1 MIRRELYLK
10 RIEMYVGRNEVK
22 LITGVRRCGKTV
34 IIKQLIE
41 EMKES
46 GIPEENILYLNFE
59 SLLYTYF
66 NEAAGLRE
74 MLAEFLASIRGHVY
88 VFLDELRDIPGW
100 AGVLAELMQQHDC
113 EFFVISSNSHLFYD
127 GFARELGYR
136 YVRIEVFPLVFSEY
150 LDFVRQDEAMK
161 ELSQEALFQDYLRR
175 GSMPAVYGMNCSEE
189 ARDTYLKDLYHAI
202 LLKDVVQ
209 CNKLRDISHIDKIMN
224 YILEH
229 IGETFSP
236 KALKDHVREQGVTIS
251 VDTVYSFLNA
261 LMGAGLIYR
270 VPRYDI
276 KNDKKLE
283 TQEKYY
289 ICDLGMRNAAYG
301 SAELSLKAAME
312 NVLFMELLSRGF
324 RVYVGKQGRY
334 QVDFM
339 AVKQEDRTYLNCCET
354 VDSKEAAK
362 GAFTPLVKIRDNYFK
377 MVLSMDPE
385 TKINK
390 GGIINFPLIQ
400 FLIQS

>member
-150 LDFVRQDEAMK
+150 LDFVRQDEAMG
-161 ELSQEALFQDYLRR
+161 EQMEA
-175 GSMPAVYGMNCSEE
+175 V
-189 ARDTYLKDLYHAI
+189 I
-202 LLKDVVQ
+202 
-209 CNKLRDISHIDKIMN
+209 
-224 YILEH
+224 
-229 IGETFSP
+229 
-236 KALKDHVREQGVTIS
+236 
-251 VDTVYSFLNA
+251 
-261 LMGAGLIYR
+261 
-270 VPRYDI
+270 
-276 KNDKKLE
+276 
-283 TQEKYY
+283 
-289 ICDLGMRNAAYG
+289 
-301 SAELSLKAAME
+301 AAM
-312 NVLFMELLSRGF
+312 F
-324 RVYVGKQGRY
+324 
-334 QVDFM
+334 
-339 AVKQEDRTYLNCCET
+339 
-354 VDSKEAAK
+354 
-362 GAFTPLVKIRDNYFK
+362 
-377 MVLSMDPE
+377 PE
-385 TKINK
+385 GEST
-390 GGIINFPLIQ
+390 
-400 FLIQS
+400 